1 MTVTPPTM
9 NRMVLCRALR
19 SGEFPQT
26 TGVLCRPN
34 RGRPRFD
41 VLGVATSVFRHH
53 NPGLVFGRP
62 ISHLEHGRIVRF
74 IELRTSLY
82 RDCDLLPIIRD
93 WYGFSTCTGNI
104 DMIAGIS
111 LMSLNDLGRNFNFL
125 ARIIEDTPGELL
137 S

>member
-1 MTVTPPTM
+1 MTDVTPPTV
-9 NRMVLCRALR
+9 NRMILCRALR
-19 SGEFPQT
+19 SGDFPQT

-41 VLGVATSVFRHH
+41 VLGVATSIFRHH
-53 NPGLVFGRP
+53 NPGIIDARP
-62 ISHLEHGRIVRF
+62 ISHVEHGRIVRF
-74 IELRTSLY
+74 YDLSTY
-82 RDCDLLPIIRD
+82 RDCDLLPRIRD

-104 DMIAGIS
+104 DMLAGIS

-125 ARIIEDTPGELL
+125 ARIIEDAPGELL